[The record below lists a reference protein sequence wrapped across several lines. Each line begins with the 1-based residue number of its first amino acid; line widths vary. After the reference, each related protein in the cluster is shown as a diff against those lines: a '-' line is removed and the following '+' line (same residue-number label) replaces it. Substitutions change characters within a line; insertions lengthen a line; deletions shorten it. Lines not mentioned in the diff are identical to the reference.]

1 MSKIPRMFPRTR
13 MVNRNQQAQFDITI
27 KGASHS
33 HWQDPYHLLL
43 TLNWFW
49 FFVAIAFFYLIINT
63 VFALLYL
70 AGGDCLE
77 NARPGSFADAFF
89 FSVQTMA
96 SIGYGA
102 MHPKTNYANIIVTI
116 EALVGL
122 MALAMSTGLM
132 FARFSLPSAKVLFS
146 NVAVITPYNGVPT
159 LMLRAA
165 NKRRNQ
171 ILEAQVRVSLLRD
184 EVTQE
189 GEFMRRFYDLELVR
203 SQTPIFALTWTIM
216 HQIDKNSPL
225 YSVTLESLIEEHS
238 ELVVILTGLDETV
251 SQTIHARHSYI
262 ESEILWN
269 QRFVHIFS
277 KKRNG
282 RWLIDYNHFHDVEA
296 GEWGMGNGEWG
307 MGNGE

>member
-1 MSKIPRMFPRTR
+1 MSKTPRMFPRTR
-13 MVNRNQQAQFDITI
+13 MVNREQPAQFDVTI

-33 HWQDPYHLLL
+33 HWQDPYHVLL
-43 TLNWFW
+43 TLNWFK
-49 FFVAIAFFYLIINT
+49 FFATITVSYLIINT

-70 AGGDCLE
+70 AGGNCLE
-77 NARPGSFADAFF
+77 NARPGSFGDAFF

-96 SIGYGA
+96 SIGYGV
-102 MHPKTNYANIIVTI
+102 MHPKTNYANIVVTI

-132 FARFSLPSAKVLFS
+132 FARFSLPTAKVLFS

-159 LMLRAA
+159 LMFRAA
-165 NKRRNQ
+165 NRRRNR

-184 EVTQE
+184 EETQE
-189 GEFMRRFYDLELVR
+189 GDFMRRLYDLQLVR
-203 SQTPIFALTWTIM
+203 SQTPSFSLTWTIM
-216 HQIDKNSPL
+216 HHIDENSPL
-225 YSVTLESLIEEHS
+225 YGETLESLMAVNS

-262 ESEILWN
+262 ESEIVWN
-269 QRFVHIFS
+269 QRFVDIFS
-277 KKRNG
+277 RKRNG

-296 GEWGMGNGEWG
+296 AGRSN
-307 MGNGE
+307 